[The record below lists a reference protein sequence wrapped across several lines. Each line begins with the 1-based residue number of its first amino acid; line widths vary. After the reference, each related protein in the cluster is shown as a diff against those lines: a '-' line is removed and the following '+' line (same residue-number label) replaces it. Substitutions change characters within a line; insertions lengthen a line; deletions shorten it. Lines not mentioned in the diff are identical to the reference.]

1 MNDINFLFGALRYF
15 FNVIWG
21 ALIVIGWFT
30 LGVFILGYIW
40 YRVERRINKKLTQ
53 PFREAMERKNIKVV
67 DGRSNGRG

>member
-1 MNDINFLFGALRYF
+1 MSDINFLFGALRYF

-40 YRVERRINKKLTQ
+40 YRVERNINKKLTQ
-53 PFREAMERKNIKVV
+53 PFRDAMERKDIKVV
-67 DGRSNGRG
+67 DGRSR